1 MFLNS
6 YLCCT
11 SCCRIAALKK
21 VPKEGLKVKEVYRL
35 EHVNYIFESKVPYL
49 WTQRHQETSQ
59 TYAAFYLLNTLSFA
73 ISFYN
78 PSVCNF

>member
-35 EHVNYIFESKVPYL
+35 EHVKYIFENEV
-49 WTQRHQETSQ
+49 H
-59 TYAAFYLLNTLSFA
+59 TYGLKDIRKRLKPMQHFIY
-73 ISFYN
+73 
-78 PSVCNF
+78 